1 MFSPAALKAIRQT
14 HHYTGVFLAPAVL
27 FFAITG
33 CLQTFSLHETTR
45 GSTYKPPALLV
56 HLSQLH
62 KKATIVVPQRKPA
75 APIAAPAAS
84 PDKAPPAK
92 APENAPQPPAHNLLP
107 MKIFFAI
114 VALGLV
120 LSTLSGLVM
129 AFKYTR
135 RTMLVTAILVAGVV
149 VPLLLL
155 LV

>member
-1 MFSPAALKAIRQT
+1 
-14 HHYTGVFLAPAVL
+14 
-27 FFAITG
+27 
-33 CLQTFSLHETTR
+33 
-45 GSTYKPPALLV
+45 
-56 HLSQLH
+56 
-62 KKATIVVPQRKPA
+62 
-75 APIAAPAAS
+75 
-84 PDKAPPAK
+84 
-92 APENAPQPPAHNLLP
+92 

-135 RTMLVTAILVAGVV
+135 RTMLVTAILIAGVV

>member
-1 MFSPAALKAIRQT
+1 MFSPATLKAIRQT

-45 GSTYKPPALLV
+45 GSSYKPPALLV

-75 APIAAPAAS
+75 PAAPAAS
-84 PDKAPPAK
+84 PEKTPPAK
-92 APENAPQPPAHNLLP
+92 APETAPQPPAHNLLP

-135 RTMLVTAILVAGVV
+135 RTMLVTAILIAGVV